1 MKKILILM
9 IIPIL
14 MLCGCSKK
22 TYTEINYADLK
33 QKIENNEDFILF
45 IGADSCSHCATYKTT
60 LNSVINDYNVDV
72 YYIDIDN
79 LSKKENS
86 YLNALA
92 PYTGTPTT
100 VFIENGKEESTYN
113 RIEGAMDYEYVV
125 GKFKKNGYIE
135 VK

>member
-22 TYTEINYADLK
+22 TYTEINYDNLK
-33 QKIENNEDFILF
+33 QKVENKEDFILF

-60 LNSVINDYNVDV
+60 LNSIIDEYNVDV
-72 YYIDIDN
+72 YYIDIDK
-79 LSKKENS
+79 LSQSENS

-100 VFIENGKEESTYN
+100 VFIENGKEESPYN
-113 RIEGAMDYEYVV
+113 RIEGDMDYEYVV
-125 GKFKKNGYIE
+125 EKLKKNKYIE